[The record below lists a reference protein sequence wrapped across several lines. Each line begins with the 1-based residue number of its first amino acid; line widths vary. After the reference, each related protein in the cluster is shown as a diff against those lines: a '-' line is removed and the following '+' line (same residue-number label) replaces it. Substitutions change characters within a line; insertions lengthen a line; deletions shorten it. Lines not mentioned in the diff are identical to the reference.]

1 MTRKSTVLGVL
12 ILAAIGVALVYSGWK
27 MRSPAAAEFCEYS
40 GRPVHSLTRTIGE
53 VNGKRR
59 VFCCL
64 TCAFTEQTQTGNPV
78 RILELAD
85 FETGAPMPP
94 EQAYVVED
102 GNLNFCLRQPM
113 VRDQSKQASPMGFDR
128 CSPSVF
134 AFARQEAA
142 EMFLAEHGGRLMRFE
157 EMAASHGH

>member
-12 ILAAIGVALVYSGWK
+12 ILAGIGVALVYTGWK
-27 MRSPAAAEFCEYS
+27 MRSPTPVEYCEYS
-40 GRPVHSLTRTIGE
+40 GRPVHSMTRTIGE
-53 VNGKRR
+53 VNGKRK

-85 FETGAPMPP
+85 FETGAPMPH
-94 EQAYVVED
+94 EEAYVVEG

-113 VRDQSKQASPMGFDR
+113 VMDQSKLASPMGFDR
-128 CSPSVF
+128 CSPSIL
-134 AFARQEAA
+134 AFAPSEVA
-142 EMFLAEHGGRLMRFE
+142 ESFLEERGGRLMRFE
-157 EMAASHGH
+157 ELAASHSY

>member
-1 MTRKSTVLGVL
+1 MTRKSTGIGLI
-12 ILAAIGVALVYSGWK
+12 ILAGIGFALAYTGWK
-27 MRSPAAAEFCEYS
+27 MSSPAAAEYCEYS
-40 GRPVHSLTRTIGE
+40 GRPVHSLSKTIGL
-53 VNGKRR
+53 VDGKRKL
-59 VFCCL
+59 FCCL

-94 EQAYVVED
+94 EDVYVVEG

-113 VRDQSKQASPMGFDR
+113 VMDQSKQASPMGFDR

-134 AFARQEAA
+134 AFARKEAA

-157 EMAASHGH
+157 EMAVSHSH